1 MEQFVSID
9 NKSPAA
15 SVKSDTV
22 ESALAAGQL
31 PAGQCQ
37 KKSAQAFLGDNA
49 NLVNLDNL
57 ISFPSSSPSR
67 KSCAAFC
74 YKLAYFAVNIAH
86 AHTPQDQWP
95 FYQTV
100 LFLLVLLVCLMAI
113 FPGEPGSPIMYSGRE
128 LLDISGTAFFT
139 SQDFLPNHQCQS
151 TVGNTKH

>member
-1 MEQFVSID
+1 MEQFVSVD

-15 SVKSDTV
+15 AVKSDTV

-67 KSCAAFC
+67 KFCVAFAINWRI
-74 YKLAYFAVNIAH
+74 LLSILH
-86 AHTPQDQWP
+86 MHTHHK
-95 FYQTV
+95 
-100 LFLLVLLVCLMAI
+100 
-113 FPGEPGSPIMYSGRE
+113 
-128 LLDISGTAFFT
+128 ISGHFAQL
-139 SQDFLPNHQCQS
+139 SS
-151 TVGNTKH
+151 SY